1 GIVSRPHDAFG
12 VAARWH
18 VGRLR
23 GPLSYDVK
31 LLYILAGRY
40 EPHFFKNERGIL
52 GRLLDGWAFAPLF
65 TARSGFPL
73 QVSVGTGVNQNCQSF
88 GEMNCNEGSTNENAV
103 LFAPYSGGSSA
114 HKGTTVTGS
123 IGKNTNPTDGGAG
136 INMFSDPAAIYSQ
149 FRRLILGL
157 DTNGGGAGR
166 IYGLPTWNLDL
177 SVSQKFRISERSGI
191 DILAHLANV
200 LIHFHPNNPTLNRD
214 SRQSWGVINSALP
227 NTNPRQIEL
236 GLRFHF

>member
-23 GPLSYDVK
+23 GPQSYDVRFLYNLA
-31 LLYILAGRY
+31 LLY

-73 QVSVGTGVNQNCQSF
+73 QVSVGTGVNANCQSF

-114 HKGTTVTGS
+114 HKGTTVTGNV
-123 IGKNTNPTDGGAG
+123 GVNTNPANGGVG
-136 INMFSDPAAIYSQ
+136 INMFKDPAAIYSQ

-166 IYGLPTWNLDL
+166 VYGLPTWNLDL
-177 SVSQKFRISERSGI
+177 SVSKKFRLTERMGI
-191 DILAHLANV
+191 DILAQFANV
-200 LIHFHPNNPTLNRD
+200 LNHFQPSNPTLNID
-214 SRQSWGVINSALP
+214 SPQSWGNITSAANS
-227 NTNPRQIEL
+227 PRQIEL